1 MAILLDA
8 RPSYL
13 TSATGATSLLLAP
26 LGAGSVLGDIRALLE
41 VAEILRLAVMPDFAV
56 DEGYTQAV
64 HATAPRAAVVTPDRF
79 AGFLNQYELADRLL
93 FIDARLRPAA
103 VWSTARWLANGSN
116 GCQVRHLVEARR
128 ATGGLQECVR
138 YDDGLHVQ
146 SVHRLYDGVTHLELT
161 GVWCSLVPVAA
172 AQRLA
177 PADLTSLSHVRARLT
192 QCLVPSVDDPLPAAV
207 YDLTEEDDYLRANHQ
222 ALAGLCGRKAPA
234 GFRERAAGIWVGRG
248 VTVHPASRL
257 YAPVILHDH
266 AAIGVGAVVIG
277 PAVLGA
283 GARVGQEAIVGR
295 SVLWPQVRVAPHRSV
310 LHCVLVPGRN
320 GHHVHA
326 GARGRGS
333 DRHGPCSD
341 GRPADTV
348 SPNGHSRSGRLYPFL
363 KRTFD
368 LLVAVSGLVAVSPL
382 LVLVAGL
389 IKLTSRGPVLFGHER
404 EGRGG
409 RPFRCWKFRTMVH
422 HAHEQQRELYDQNL
436 VDGPQFK
443 LAHDH
448 RVTPLG
454 HWLRRTNIDELPQL
468 LNVVLGQ
475 MSLIGP
481 RPSPFRENQLCV
493 PWRQARLSVRPGITG
508 LWQVCRRDRDAGDF
522 HQWVYYDVLYV
533 RYRSLW
539 LDLRIFLAT
548 LLTLAGRW
556 SVPAH
561 WMIPAPRRADRSSL
575 LTDDMT
581 AAASPP
587 PPRRGAVPGEAP
599 PRADRR
605 DRPDRQG
612 EATENETEVAAE
624 IGPRPDEDKS

>member
-8 RPSYL
+8 RPPYL
-13 TSATGATSLLLAP
+13 TSGTGGTSLLLAP
-26 LGAGSVLGDIRALLE
+26 LGAGCVLGDLRALLE
-41 VAEILRLAVMPDFAV
+41 AAEILRLAIVPDFAV
-56 DEGYTQAV
+56 DEGYADAIQ
-64 HATAPRAAVVTPDRF
+64 TAAAGVEIITPGRF
-79 AGFLNQYELADRLL
+79 AEYLAKYELADRLL
-93 FIDARLRPAA
+93 FLDGRLRPATG
-103 VWSTARWLANGSN
+103 WSPARWLADGSN
-116 GCQVRHLVEARR
+116 GCQVRHLVEARHG
-128 ATGGLQECVR
+128 AGGLLECVR

-146 SVHRLYDGVTHLELT
+146 SIHRLYDGVTHLELT
-161 GVWCSLVPVAA
+161 GVLCSLVPVAA
-172 AQRLA
+172 AQRLT
-177 PADLTSLSHVRARLT
+177 PSDLTSLSRVRARLT
-192 QCLVPSVDDPLPAAV
+192 QCPVPTVDDAHPAAV
-207 YDLTEEDDYLRANHQ
+207 FDLTDESDYLRANQQ
-222 ALAGLCGRKAPA
+222 ALVSLHGRKTPA
-234 GFRERAAGIWVGRG
+234 GFREWAPGIWVGRG

-257 YAPVILHDH
+257 YGPVILHDH
-266 AAIGVGAVVIG
+266 AAVDIGAVVIG

-310 LHCVLVPGRN
+310 LHCVCVPGRN
-320 GHHVHA
+320 GHHGHA
-326 GARGRGS
+326 SAGGNGS
-333 DRHGPCSD
+333 DRHGPRCD
-341 GRPADTV
+341 WRPTDT
-348 SPNGHSRSGRLYPFL
+348 STPNRHSRSGRLYPLL
-363 KRTFD
+363 KRAFD
-368 LLVAVSGLVAVSPL
+368 LLVAVPGLVVISPL
-382 LVLVAGL
+382 LVLVAAL

-443 LAHDH
+443 LAHD
-448 RVTPLG
+448 RRITPLG

-522 HQWVYYDVLYV
+522 HQWIYYDVLYV

-561 WMIPAPRRADRSSL
+561 WMIPAPRLADRTSL
-575 LTDDMT
+575 L
-581 AAASPP
+581 
-587 PPRRGAVPGEAP
+587 
-599 PRADRR
+599 ADN
-605 DRPDRQG
+605 G
-612 EATENETEVAAE
+612 AAE
-624 IGPRPDEDKS
+624 IGPRPDDEDKS